1 MPEIRKVMIT
11 LPENLLRE
19 VDVVVQV
26 EKKNRSEFIREI
38 LIGYLQ
44 KRKRKETEELLKQ
57 GYLQLAQIHREIAEV
72 AVGVE
77 TETLEAYEQNIAE
90 E

>member
-1 MPEIRKVMIT
+1 MSEMRKVMIT
-11 LPENLLRE
+11 LPENLLQE
-19 VDVVVQV
+19 VDAVVQA
-26 EKKNRSEFIREI
+26 EKKNRSEFIRDI
-38 LIGYLQ
+38 LMGYLQ

-72 AVGVE
+72 AVAVE
-77 TETLEAYEQNIAE
+77 NEALETYEQNIVE